1 MQIKR
6 DYYLKKLVASK
17 GNKRVKVIT
26 GMRRVG
32 KSFLLNTLFYQYL
45 LREDG
50 IKPDQ
55 ILKISLDGISNI
67 KYRNPLFLSE
77 YIKENLRSDV
87 MNYVFID
94 EIQFVERIENPYLA
108 GDFIGFYEVLN
119 ELLQMDTVDVY
130 VTGSNSKMLSK
141 DVLTEFRGRG
151 DPIHVMPLSL
161 REIQNAFDKPYEEL
175 YRDYQIY
182 GGLPYIF
189 SLSSGTQ
196 KEEYLKNLF
205 NETYLIDVIE
215 RNNIRNTTDL
225 EKLTAVLASSI
236 GSFTNPSKIEKTFK
250 SELNSSYSREAIANH
265 LEYLKEA
272 FIISEANRYDIK
284 GRKYIGSNSKYYYT
298 DIGLR
303 NAKLN
308 FRQYEPTHI
317 MENIIY
323 NHLNMLGYNID
334 VGIVEV
340 NEKKGSSYQKK
351 QLEVDFIVNKG
362 DVKFYIQSAYR
373 MESEEKKNQE
383 KSSLQKI
390 NDSFKKII
398 VINDSFKPHYDENGF
413 LLISLKD
420 FLLEKGE
427 GKI

>member
-1 MQIKR
+1 
-6 DYYLKKLVASK
+6 
-17 GNKRVKVIT
+17 
-26 GMRRVG
+26 
-32 KSFLLNTLFYQYL
+32 
-45 LREDG
+45 
-50 IKPDQ
+50 
-55 ILKISLDGISNI
+55 
-67 KYRNPLFLSE
+67 
-77 YIKENLRSDV
+77 
-87 MNYVFID
+87 
-94 EIQFVERIENPYLA
+94 
-108 GDFIGFYEVLN
+108 
-119 ELLQMDTVDVY
+119 
-130 VTGSNSKMLSK
+130 
-141 DVLTEFRGRG
+141 
-151 DPIHVMPLSL
+151 MPLSL
-161 REIQNAFDKPYEEL
+161 SEIQNAFDKPYEEL
-175 YRDYQIY
+175 YRDYQVY

-351 QLEVDFIVNKG
+351 QLEVDFVVNKG

-398 VINDSFKPHYDENGF
+398 VINDYFKPHYDENGF
-413 LLISLKD
+413 FLISLKD
-420 FLLEKGE
+420 FLLEKGK
-427 GKI
+427 GKL